1 MSSEP
6 EVWACLV
13 SSCQPDELHNLN
25 GQLGTIIRIK
35 IHAMFYKI
43 KINLFI
49 GLKLEYLLLLAWE
62 LQNA

>member
-6 EVWACLV
+6 DIWACLV
-13 SSCQPDELHNLN
+13 SSCRADELAPLQIVN

-43 KINLFI
+43 KINSFI
-49 GLKLEYLLLLAWE
+49 GLKLEYLFLMA
-62 LQNA
+62 